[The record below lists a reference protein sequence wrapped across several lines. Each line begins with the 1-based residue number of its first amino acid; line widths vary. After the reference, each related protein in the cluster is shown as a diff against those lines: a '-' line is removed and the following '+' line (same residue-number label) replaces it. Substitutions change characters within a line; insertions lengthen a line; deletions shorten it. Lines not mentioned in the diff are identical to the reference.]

1 MCGADDDVVSDLL
14 VPGLRAP
21 DPLLFLP
28 GGISGYQHRVGFHGV
43 GILHS
48 PGTNNGLARSLA
60 RPRPLGDPD
69 PGRASVRSAVNHLRG
84 PVQPQ
89 RRTVRPR
96 TVASALYDML
106 VQLSNIIGANFGS
119 SGPLFECAVTD

>member
-1 MCGADDDVVSDLL
+1 MTWSLTYWLQGSELLTRFSFFRVAYQGTSIVS
-14 VPGLRAP
+14 A
-21 DPLLFLP
+21 FMA
-28 GGISGYQHRVGFHGV
+28 F

-119 SGPLFECAVTD
+119 SGTLFECAVTD